1 METISKIGR
10 LFTIALIVFSF
21 LIISSESSARK
32 ENSSD
37 LKEFKITIERTNN
50 GLKMQSEKNSAWI
63 DLGFH
68 LANNK
73 PQAIDEFGM
82 TQLENVSTTKDPQLA
97 DFLFTISISKDQ
109 ITLTGLEGTAWN
121 ELSFS
126 LEKNRKQSINQFGMT
141 E

>member
-1 METISKIGR
+1 METKSKIGKV
-10 LFTIALIVFSF
+10 FTIALIAFF
-21 LIISSESSARK
+21 GMTITSESSAQK
-32 ENSSD
+32 ESSTD
-37 LKEFKITIERTNN
+37 LKEFKITIERTHN

-82 TQLENVSTTKDPQLA
+82 TQIENVSTTKDPHLA
-97 DFLFTISISKDQ
+97 DFLFTISIKKDQ
-109 ITLTGLEGTAWN
+109 VTLTGFEGTAWK
-121 ELSFS
+121 ELSFP
-126 LEKNRKQSINQFGMT
+126 LEKNGKQSINQFGMT